1 MRLFESYDQL
11 PPFIAKALATHTTS
25 LGMNPVFPNDDF
37 DASIVEDRF
46 DEVMSNLS
54 SLGIGVDNI
63 DDAHTLLSE
72 KMSECAE
79 LERPVRKQLE
89 RVCKNSVLKVF
100 DIPAN
105 TINLDCKL
113 VDEIVPKSDMR
124 ILPEGSQPDGV
135 YSFSDVLDMI
145 KPSEVVLQR
154 RVVDALIMGASY
166 FYGTDFRLYEK
177 EIYKINKE
185 LPRLYAE
192 IQALKDFLL
201 FVEEEQISDDKPKE
215 DSYVEVTLGKN
226 GNRTSIYVQ
235 ALIFPGLL
243 HDTFRGLF
251 ELFSSHGLPSDRKLA
266 MAIVRAAD
274 FIVAEPWDMRLGVS
288 MWDMLADNVEHSD
301 VVPYLFTDICK
312 MEPEEFNE
320 FMRSVFSGDSSVR
333 DRISNMVSSIEHDMQ
348 YDKFVD
354 KMKMKNSKMTILSD
368 SVEPDEVYFY

>member
-1 MRLFESYDQL
+1 MRLFESYGQL

-25 LGMNPVFPNDDF
+25 LGTNPAFPSDDF
-37 DASIVEDRF
+37 DASITQERF
-46 DEVMSNLS
+46 DEVVSNLS
-54 SLGIGVDNI
+54 SLDLRVDNV

-113 VDEIVPKSDMR
+113 VDEIIPQSDMR
-124 ILPEGSQPDGV
+124 ITPEGVQPDGV

-145 KPSEVVLQR
+145 NPNEIVLQR
-154 RVVDALIMGASY
+154 RVVNALIMGASY
-166 FYGTDFRLYEK
+166 FYGTDFRLYDK
-177 EIYKINKE
+177 EIRRINKN

-201 FVEEEQISDDKPKE
+201 FAEEEEINDDKPKE

-226 GNRTSIYVQ
+226 GNRTNIYVQ
-235 ALIFPGLL
+235 SLIFPGLL

-251 ELFSSHGLPSDRKLA
+251 ELFSSHGLPSDKNMA

-274 FIVAEPWDMRLGVS
+274 FIVAEPWDMRLGVP
-288 MWDMLADNVEHSD
+288 MWDILADNVEHSD

-312 MEPEEFNE
+312 MGPEEFND
-320 FMRSVFSGDSSVR
+320 FMRSVFSGDKGIKGK
-333 DRISNMVSSIEHDMQ
+333 ISDMVSSIEHDMQ

-354 KMKMKNSKMTILSD
+354 KMKIRNSKMTILSD